1 MTWKKR
7 RKTTERKWFSL
18 VFFQFFF
25 CYFFLFLLISLIR
38 WLQQNDESKNLLWF
52 HCDFVLVRFFLHL
65 IAFHFTFRFFFSVD
79 IVAIFLL
86 LFSSLLVTC
95 SNLQFGW
102 SGETMK
108 RGEMGNSVRP
118 RITIWSWIWHYSN
131 ATLNRENW
139 IDWDKN
145 EQKWSEDFD
154 SYAVVARVY
163 VCRFTFQGIF
173 RFHHSAFDCSECLV
187 FFFYFY
193 LNRNQC
199 AQCFLSDSLVK
210 RWFAIVLSFYSHSFC
225 ALKRWKR
232 MKVSIDVCV
241 RVFLFR
247 CLDSSHW
254 MRTSLLGCECGR
266 CDTRLLTKFF
276 G

>member
-1 MTWKKR
+1 MILVSFFSIFFLLFFPFPFDFIDSMAAT
-7 RKTTERKWFSL
+7 KWWIEKFTMISLWFCSRSFSF
-18 VFFQFFF
+18 VFFFAFDCFSFHISILLF
-25 CYFFLFLLISLIR
+25 CWYR
-38 WLQQNDESKNLLWF
+38 RN
-52 HCDFVLVRFFLHL
+52 
-65 IAFHFTFRFFFSVD
+65 
-79 IVAIFLL
+79 
-86 LFSSLLVTC
+86 FSSLLVTC

-247 CLDSSHW
+247 CLDASHW